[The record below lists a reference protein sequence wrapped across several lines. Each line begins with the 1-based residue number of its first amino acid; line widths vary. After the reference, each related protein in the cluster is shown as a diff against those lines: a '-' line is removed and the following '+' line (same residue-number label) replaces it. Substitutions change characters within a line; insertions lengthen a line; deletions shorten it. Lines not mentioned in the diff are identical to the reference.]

1 MHEGHGQ
8 EVDLWSL
15 GVLLYEIL
23 SGTTPF
29 QCLGMG
35 NGKSFHE
42 KVHTIEYPCPPW
54 FSYEAG
60 HLIRSLLQRSPQQ
73 RSPLSKVLK
82 HPWLHK
88 YFSAFLHEL
97 NARNSHGGGN
107 KTDMQK
113 TVYRGSPHRAPE
125 VFAKH
130 GPLRAVPPAP
140 PAPPVPPVPPM
151 PAAPVSAAPAASRP
165 AMMLLPA
172 SRLAAPGKPVA
183 VPLRPVPR
191 SPRHPVQGACHGG
204 AYPQPSPRDPTPVSG
219 RPWPKALAVGHPCIG
234 FGTQKKERKAA
245 REAEPKAWW
254 IWKPINSSCGRG
266 IKLLPSH
273 LTQKVIGRLEAKQGI
288 IQRYVER
295 PLLLDGY
302 KFDLRL
308 YVVVTSFDPLK
319 VYLFK
324 EGLVRLATER
334 YSLSPHS
341 LKKRTMHLTNYS
353 VNKRS
358 AKYVQN
364 RDGREAPA
372 PATSPEDPAA
382 TLELGEDD
390 AEDCPT
396 EAGLTDMNES
406 EDESEDTA
414 DGNTEAA
421 SSSSAPGG
429 RATSK
434 WTLKVEVTSVW
445 GDVQTL
451 SFPGSILGRELRKT
465 LTTWLPSKPG
475 TRVAWQLGAKELELD
490 KTLEE
495 LSEGKRS
502 VSVSY
507 VYLPVNVLDAWN
519 YLRGLHIEDNDGHF
533 ALEGVTELS
542 GISSVQQL
550 EHLPQSLQTL
560 RFHYVFN
567 QNLDHVNF
575 LDTLQSLAF
584 DGVEF
589 DQPLEHV
596 ILPRD
601 LKSLNLG
608 NGFDQSVKHFPP
620 MPVGLQHLTFGE
632 KFNQTLEGIS
642 LPKLLQSLTLGG
654 SFNQCLD
661 KVNLPCKLQS
671 LTFGRSFN
679 QSLHHANLP
688 SSLQYLEFGHAFN
701 QSLANLLPSSLQSL
715 TLGREFRL
723 HLEDVT
729 PFPFE
734 LQTLMV
740 LGSSFDQSF
749 ERLIKLGSSLPLQ
762 KLTLSNSFNLSLKN
776 VEFPRSLRYL
786 EFGYEFNQPLEDV
799 KLPNGLEILAFGQKF
814 NQSLKGVKLPCKLQ
828 SLKFGLKFNQSLEE
842 VYLPNSLQSLALG
855 GDFGHHL
862 LHLNFPSN
870 LQKLELGKISS
881 EILENL
887 ELPNAL
893 ETLFFNQYFDASL
906 DGLRF
911 PLGLKTLVLGDTF
924 DHPLETTTF
933 PDNLQSLTFGYYFN
947 QCLDQVRFPDTLECL
962 TLGEYFNQSL
972 EEDLQEYFESKGLDY
987 PLLFSKIKA
996 LIVKSLIAVETP
1008 VVSAWHNGANYAR
1021 RSNGANNGLPAG
1033 PNQTCFELY
1042 GFDVLVDHKLRPWLL
1057 EVNTCPSLSSSSP
1070 LDKRL
1075 KTQLVADMLT
1085 LVGLSPH
1092 KEERPSSGRPRP
1104 PEKANRVVRP
1114 TVERLQSESL
1124 RLKDLGEAEW
1134 SIILDTHDE
1143 YLRRGAYER
1152 IFPDLNFQE
1161 FFRIQRYGNCVLAKF
1176 LREGGET
1183 CFQPGRED
1191 LRPNWLPLQLFSTAC

>member
-434 WTLKVEVTSVW
+434 WTLK
-445 GDVQTL
+445 
-451 SFPGSILGRELRKT
+451 
-465 LTTWLPSKPG
+465 
-475 TRVAWQLGAKELELD
+475 
-490 KTLEE
+490 
-495 LSEGKRS
+495 
-502 VSVSY
+502 
-507 VYLPVNVLDAWN
+507 
-519 YLRGLHIEDNDGHF
+519 
-533 ALEGVTELS
+533 
-542 GISSVQQL
+542 
-550 EHLPQSLQTL
+550 
-560 RFHYVFN
+560 
-567 QNLDHVNF
+567 
-575 LDTLQSLAF
+575 
-584 DGVEF
+584 
-589 DQPLEHV
+589 
-596 ILPRD
+596 
-601 LKSLNLG
+601 
-608 NGFDQSVKHFPP
+608 
-620 MPVGLQHLTFGE
+620 
-632 KFNQTLEGIS
+632 
-642 LPKLLQSLTLGG
+642 
-654 SFNQCLD
+654 
-661 KVNLPCKLQS
+661 
-671 LTFGRSFN
+671 
-679 QSLHHANLP
+679 
-688 SSLQYLEFGHAFN
+688 
-701 QSLANLLPSSLQSL
+701 
-715 TLGREFRL
+715 
-723 HLEDVT
+723 
-729 PFPFE
+729 
-734 LQTLMV
+734 
-740 LGSSFDQSF
+740 
-749 ERLIKLGSSLPLQ
+749 
-762 KLTLSNSFNLSLKN
+762 
-776 VEFPRSLRYL
+776 
-786 EFGYEFNQPLEDV
+786 
-799 KLPNGLEILAFGQKF
+799 
-814 NQSLKGVKLPCKLQ
+814 
-828 SLKFGLKFNQSLEE
+828 
-842 VYLPNSLQSLALG
+842 
-855 GDFGHHL
+855 
-862 LHLNFPSN
+862 
-870 LQKLELGKISS
+870 
-881 EILENL
+881 
-887 ELPNAL
+887 
-893 ETLFFNQYFDASL
+893 
-906 DGLRF
+906 
-911 PLGLKTLVLGDTF
+911 
-924 DHPLETTTF
+924 
-933 PDNLQSLTFGYYFN
+933 
-947 QCLDQVRFPDTLECL
+947 
-962 TLGEYFNQSL
+962 
-972 EEDLQEYFESKGLDY
+972 DLQEYFESKGLDY